1 MSESDE
7 TNRFEEFLEREARAY
22 NAPTRDV
29 PRETMWTAIQAA
41 RAEVRAGSAP
51 NRLTLDAT
59 TSMRSAAVRQRRLA
73 YAWMGM
79 AATLIIGV
87 AIGKVAFGTRATPM
101 TSAPPAAVGD
111 SASPAYRVAATEHLA
126 RAEALLTA
134 FGTSVHDSATD
145 AQLSKWARDI
155 LSNTRLLL
163 DSPAA
168 SDPSRR
174 RLLEDLERVLVQIM
188 QRSPTAGASEERAQ
202 VERSMER
209 TQVLPRLRSAQ
220 LPGVN
225 SGT

>member
-1 MSESDE
+1 M
-7 TNRFEEFLEREARAY
+7 NRFEEFLEREAAAY
-22 NAPTRDV
+22 NAPRDV
-29 PRETMWTAIQAA
+29 PRERMWTAIQTVRKSARGGSRPVATREDPGAWRIGGAA
-41 RAEVRAGSAP
+41 RRR
-51 NRLTLDAT
+51 RLT
-59 TSMRSAAVRQRRLA
+59 

-79 AATLIIGV
+79 AATLLLGV
-87 AIGKVAFGTRATPM
+87 AIGKFAFGTRVTPVSATAL
-101 TSAPPAAVGD
+101 APAPITD
-111 SASPAYRVAATEHLA
+111 SGGPAYQVAATEHLA

-134 FGTSVHDSATD
+134 FDTAPRDSATD

-168 SDPSRR
+168 TDPSRR

-202 VERSMER
+202 VERTLER